1 MLVLLPIKK
10 PVMKKVTQYSFS
22 FLLLLVLSLSVIAQK
37 TSTYAQSTTQ
47 LQLEK
52 NSIQVDNFSFT
63 DALGPEN
70 QLQHTAS
77 FDITLSDDA
86 ATQNILRSLQ
96 VYTKEQAGRQLN
108 FVTLNYAG
116 ETLQERLFDNAIVE
130 EILFNAL
137 DAASKPLFKA
147 TVKIRAGSV
156 KIQKGGTKIDL
167 GPRNKRRALSSFFS
181 LTLGSLPTTRVS
193 KISGLSIK
201 PGDGSY
207 TNLTIEILAT
217 DGAAWNQWFLTGA
230 AGLRK
235 EKGNILLL
243 APDLKGVLCNFSLYD
258 VEIVSYTGG
267 SGNQQTISRATIGLR
282 LKGLA
287 VK

>member
-1 MLVLLPIKK
+1 
-10 PVMKKVTQYSFS
+10 MKKVTQYSFS

-37 TSTYAQSTTQ
+37 TSSYAQSTTQ

-52 NSIQVDNFSFT
+52 NIIQVDNFSFT

-137 DAASKPLFKA
+137 DAASKSLFKA

-282 LKGLA
+282 LKGLV

>member
-1 MLVLLPIKK
+1 
-10 PVMKKVTQYSFS
+10 MKKKIHLIAFLFLFTAFS
-22 FLLLLVLSLSVIAQK
+22 NIVAAQK
-37 TSTYAQSTTQ
+37 TAMYAQSTTQ

-52 NSIQVDNFSFT
+52 NIIQVDNFSFT

-77 FDITLSDDA
+77 FDIILSDDA

-96 VYTKEQAGRQLN
+96 VYTKEQASRQLN

-116 ETLQERLFDNAIVE
+116 ETLQERFFDNAVVE

-137 DAASKPLFKA
+137 DVASKALFKA

-167 GPRNKRRALSSFFS
+167 GPRNKRRALTSSFS
-181 LTLGSLPTTRVS
+181 LSLGSLPTARVT

-201 PGDGSY
+201 PGDGSF
-207 TNLTIEILAT
+207 TNLTIEVLAI

-235 EKGNILLL
+235 EKGSILLL
-243 APDLKGVLCNFSLYD
+243 APDLKGVLCSFSLYE

-267 SGNQQTISRATIGLR
+267 SGNQQTIGRATIGLR
-282 LKGLA
+282 LKELA

>member
-1 MLVLLPIKK
+1 
-10 PVMKKVTQYSFS
+10 MKKVTQYSFS

>member
-1 MLVLLPIKK
+1 
-10 PVMKKVTQYSFS
+10 MKKSIQYILAI
-22 FLLLLVLSLSVIAQK
+22 LLLSVINVSVMAQK
-37 TSTYAQSTTQ
+37 TTTYAQSTIQ

-52 NSIQVDNFSFT
+52 NNIQVENLSFT

-77 FDITLSDDA
+77 FDFMLTDDA
-86 ATQNILRSLQ
+86 ATQNILRMLQ
-96 VYTKEQAGRQLN
+96 VYTKEQTSRQLN
-108 FVTLNYAG
+108 FVTINYAG
-116 ETLQERLFDNAIVE
+116 ETLQERYYDNAVVE

-137 DAASKPLFKA
+137 DATSKAPFKT

-156 KIQKGGTKIDL
+156 KIQKGGNRIDL
-167 GPRNKRRALSSFFS
+167 GLKNKRRAFSSNFS
-181 LTLGSLPTTRVS
+181 LSLGSLPTARVT

-207 TNLTIEILAT
+207 TNLTVEVMAM

-243 APDLKGVLCNFSLYD
+243 APDLKGVLCSFSLYD
-258 VEIVSYTGG
+258 VEIISYTGG
-267 SGNQQTISRATIGLR
+267 SGNQQAVSRATIGLR

>member
-1 MLVLLPIKK
+1 
-10 PVMKKVTQYSFS
+10 MKKTTLFS
-22 FLLLLVLSLSVIAQK
+22 LTLFLLSALTVSVFAQK
-37 TSTYAQSTTQ
+37 TTTYAQSTTQ

-52 NSIQVDNFSFT
+52 NNIQVENLSFT

-77 FDITLSDDA
+77 FDFFLSDDA
-86 ATQNILRSLQ
+86 ATQNILRILQ
-96 VYTKEQAGRQLN
+96 VYTKEQASRQLN

-116 ETLQERLFDNAIVE
+116 DPIQERFYDHAVVE

-137 DAASKPLFKA
+137 DATTKAPFKA

-156 KIQKGGTKIDL
+156 KIQKGGTRPEL
-167 GPRNKRRALSSFFS
+167 APRNKRRAFTANFS
-181 LTLGSLPTTRVS
+181 ISLGNLPTARVA
-193 KISGLSIK
+193 KISGMSIK

-207 TNLTIEILAT
+207 TNLTIEVMAI

>member
-1 MLVLLPIKK
+1 
-10 PVMKKVTQYSFS
+10 MKKVTQYSFS

-37 TSTYAQSTTQ
+37 TSSYAQSTTQ

-52 NSIQVDNFSFT
+52 NIIQVDNFSFT

-108 FVTLNYAG
+108 FITLNYAG

-137 DAASKPLFKA
+137 DAASKSLFKA

-282 LKGLA
+282 LKGLV

>member
-1 MLVLLPIKK
+1 
-10 PVMKKVTQYSFS
+10 MKKVTQYSFS

-37 TSTYAQSTTQ
+37 TSSYAQSTTQ

-52 NSIQVDNFSFT
+52 NIIQVDNFSFT

-108 FVTLNYAG
+108 FITLNYAG

-137 DAASKPLFKA
+137 DAASKSLFKA

>member
-1 MLVLLPIKK
+1 
-10 PVMKKVTQYSFS
+10 MKKSIQFCFS
-22 FLLLLVLSLSVIAQK
+22 LLLLSVFNVSVMAQK

-52 NSIQVDNFSFT
+52 NIIQVDNFSFT

-96 VYTKEQAGRQLN
+96 VYTKEQASRQLN
-108 FVTLNYAG
+108 FITINYAG
-116 ETLQERLFDNAIVE
+116 ETLQERFFDNAIVE

-137 DAASKPLFKA
+137 DAASKSLFKA
-147 TVKIRAGSV
+147 TVKIKAGSV
-156 KIQKGGTKIDL
+156 KLQKGGRKIDL
-167 GPRNKRRALSSFFS
+167 GPRSKRRALSSYFS
-181 LTLGSLPTTRVS
+181 LTLGSLPTTRVA

-282 LKGLA
+282 LKGLV

>member
-1 MLVLLPIKK
+1 
-10 PVMKKVTQYSFS
+10 MKKVTQYSFS

-137 DAASKPLFKA
+137 DAASKSLFKA

-282 LKGLA
+282 LKGLV

>member
-1 MLVLLPIKK
+1 
-10 PVMKKVTQYSFS
+10 MKKVTQYSFS

-108 FVTLNYAG
+108 FITLNYAG

-137 DAASKPLFKA
+137 DAASKSLFKA

>member
-1 MLVLLPIKK
+1 
-10 PVMKKVTQYSFS
+10 MKKVTQYSFS

-63 DALGPEN
+63 DVLGPEN

-108 FVTLNYAG
+108 FITLNYAG

-137 DAASKPLFKA
+137 DAASKSLFKA

>member
-1 MLVLLPIKK
+1 
-10 PVMKKVTQYSFS
+10 MKKITQYSLS
-22 FLLLLVLSLSVIAQK
+22 LLLLSVLHLSVIAQK
-37 TSTYAQSTTQ
+37 TSTYAQSTIH

-52 NSIQVDNFSFT
+52 NIIQVDNFSFT

-77 FDITLSDDA
+77 FDIIISDDA

-96 VYTKEQAGRQLN
+96 VYTKEQASRQLN
-108 FVTLNYAG
+108 FVTLNNAG
-116 ETLQERLFDNAIVE
+116 ETLQERFFDNTVVE
-130 EILFNAL
+130 EILFNTL
-137 DAASKPLFKA
+137 DATSKALFKA

-156 KIQKGGTKIDL
+156 KIQKGGSRIDQ
-167 GPRNKRRALSSFFS
+167 GPRSKRRAFSSYFS
-181 LTLGSLPTTRVS
+181 LTLGSLPTARVA

-243 APDLKGVLCNFSLYD
+243 APDLKGVLCSFSLYD

-267 SGNQQTISRATIGLR
+267 SGNQQAISRATIGLR